1 MMILVMTLQLANCS
15 NPQLRSM
22 ALDSLDQS
30 ICSVVGSEKFQGI
43 SSAPHQF
50 QESHVR
56 DQ

>member
-15 NPQLRSM
+15 NLQLRSM

-56 DQ
+56 NQ